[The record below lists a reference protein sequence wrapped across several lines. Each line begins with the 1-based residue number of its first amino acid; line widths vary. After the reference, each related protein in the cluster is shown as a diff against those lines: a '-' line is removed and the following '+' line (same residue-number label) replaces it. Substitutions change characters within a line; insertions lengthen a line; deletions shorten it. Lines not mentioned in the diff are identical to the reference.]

1 MQNPIE
7 IKAKTLE
14 EALIQASIALNCPII
29 NLQYEVIQTPSKGFL
44 NIGKKEAIILVGVKE
59 SVKEVK
65 EESVKETNTKENHQN
80 NIEEKKQKLETETP
94 QEEIITPKPPKKNLK
109 EESHN
114 GDKLHEIKQEL
125 KDLFSHLPYKIN
137 KIITPKPPKKNLKE
151 ESHNGDKLHE
161 IKQELKD
168 LFSHLPYKINK
179 VEVSFYEPGVL
190 LINIDGEDSALLI
203 GEKGYR
209 YKALSYLLFNWIH
222 PTYGYSIRLE
232 ISTFL
237 QNQEKV
243 MEAQLQSVIMT
254 VHEVGKGQMKAPD
267 GVLTYIALKKLR
279 KAFPNKYVSIKTNLN
294 DEKYIVIN
302 DFNNE

>member
-1 MQNPIE
+1 MQNFIE

-44 NIGKKEAIILVGVKE
+44 SIGKKEAIILAGVEE
-59 SVKEVK
+59 SVKEVQ
-65 EESVKETNTKENHQN
+65 EESVKETNTKEIHQSA
-80 NIEEKKQKLETETP
+80 EEKKQKLETETP
-94 QEEIITPKPPKKNLK
+94 QEEIITPKLSKKNPK
-109 EESHN
+109 EESH
-114 GDKLHEIKQEL
+114 
-125 KDLFSHLPYKIN
+125 S
-137 KIITPKPPKKNLKE
+137 
-151 ESHNGDKLHE
+151 GDKLHE

-179 VEVSFYEPGVL
+179 VEVSLYEPGVL
-190 LINIDGEDSALLI
+190 LIDIDGEDSALLI

-243 MEAQLQSVIMT
+243 MEAQLQSTIMT

>member
-1 MQNPIE
+1 MQNFIE

-44 NIGKKEAIILVGVKE
+44 NIGKKEAIILAGVKE

-65 EESVKETNTKENHQN
+65 EESVKETHTKEIHQSAGD
-80 NIEEKKQKLETETP
+80 KKQKLETKTP
-94 QEEIITPKPPKKNLK
+94 QEETITPKP
-109 EESHN
+109 S
-114 GDKLHEIKQEL
+114 
-125 KDLFSHLPYKIN
+125 
-137 KIITPKPPKKNLKE
+137 KKNLKE

-179 VEVSFYEPGVL
+179 VEVSLYEPGVL
-190 LINIDGEDSALLI
+190 LIDIDGEDSALLI

-222 PTYGYSIRLE
+222 PAYGYNIHLE

-243 MEAQLQSVIMT
+243 MEVQLQSTIMT

>member
-44 NIGKKEAIILVGVKE
+44 SIGKKEAIILAGVKE

-65 EESVKETNTKENHQN
+65 EESVKETNTKEIHQSA
-80 NIEEKKQKLETETP
+80 EEKKQKLEIETP
-94 QEEIITPKPPKKNLK
+94 QEEKITPKPPKKN
-109 EESHN
+109 
-114 GDKLHEIKQEL
+114 
-125 KDLFSHLPYKIN
+125 P
-137 KIITPKPPKKNLKE
+137 KE

-179 VEVSFYEPGVL
+179 VEVSLYELGVL
-190 LINIDGEDSALLI
+190 LIDIDGEDSALLI

-222 PTYGYSIRLE
+222 PAYGYSIRLE

>member
-44 NIGKKEAIILVGVKE
+44 NIGKKEAIILAGVKE

-65 EESVKETNTKENHQN
+65 EVQEESVKETSTKEIHQSA
-80 NIEEKKQKLETETP
+80 EEKKQNSEIETP
-94 QEEIITPKPPKKNLK
+94 QEEITTPKPPKKNLK

-114 GDKLHEIKQEL
+114 GDKLHEIE
-125 KDLFSHLPYKIN
+125 
-137 KIITPKPPKKNLKE
+137 
-151 ESHNGDKLHE
+151 
-161 IKQELKD
+161 QELKD

-179 VEVSFYEPGVL
+179 VEVSLYEPGVL
-190 LINIDGEDSALLI
+190 LIDIDGEDSALLI

-222 PTYGYSIRLE
+222 PAYDYNTRLE

-243 MEAQLQSVIMT
+243 MDTQLQNTIMT

>member
-14 EALIQASIALNCPII
+14 EALIQASISLNCPII
-29 NLQYEVIQTPSKGFL
+29 NLQYEVIQMPSKGFL
-44 NIGKKEAIILVGVKE
+44 NIGKKEAIILVGI
-59 SVKEVK
+59 
-65 EESVKETNTKENHQN
+65 KETKENSLKETSAKENHQN
-80 NIEEKKQKLETETP
+80 SIEEKKQLEIETP
-94 QEEIITPKPPKKNLK
+94 QEEKITPKPPKKTPK
-109 EESHN
+109 EESH
-114 GDKLHEIKQEL
+114 GEDKLQAIKQEL
-125 KDLFSHLPYKIN
+125 KELFSHLPYKI
-137 KIITPKPPKKNLKE
+137 
-151 ESHNGDKLHE
+151 H
-161 IKQELKD
+161 
-168 LFSHLPYKINK
+168 K
-179 VEVSFYEPGVL
+179 VEVSLYEPGVL
-190 LINIDGEDSALLI
+190 LIDIDGEDSALLI

-243 MEAQLQSVIMT
+243 MDTQLQSVIMT

>member
-1 MQNPIE
+1 MQNFIE

-44 NIGKKEAIILVGVKE
+44 SIGKKEAIILAGVKE

-80 NIEEKKQKLETETP
+80 HQNAEEKKQKLETETP
-94 QEEIITPKPPKKNLK
+94 QEEKITPKPPKKN
-109 EESHN
+109 
-114 GDKLHEIKQEL
+114 
-125 KDLFSHLPYKIN
+125 P
-137 KIITPKPPKKNLKE
+137 KE

-179 VEVSFYEPGVL
+179 VEVSLYEPGVL
-190 LINIDGEDSALLI
+190 LIDIDGEDSALLI

-222 PTYGYSIRLE
+222 PAYGYNIRLE

-243 MEAQLQSVIMT
+243 MDTQLQSTIMT

-267 GVLTYIALKKLR
+267 GVLTYIALKRLR
-279 KAFPNKYVSIKTNLN
+279 EAFPNKYVSIKTNLN

>member
-44 NIGKKEAIILVGVKE
+44 NIGKKEAIILAGVKE
-59 SVKEVK
+59 SVKEIKEESVKESVKEIK
-65 EESVKETNTKENHQN
+65 EESVKETNTKETHQSA
-80 NIEEKKQKLETETP
+80 EEKKQNLEIETP
-94 QEEIITPKPPKKNLK
+94 QEEITTPKPPKKNLK
-109 EESHN
+109 
-114 GDKLHEIKQEL
+114 K
-125 KDLFSHLPYKIN
+125 
-137 KIITPKPPKKNLKE
+137 

-179 VEVSFYEPGVL
+179 VEVSLYEPGVL
-190 LINIDGEDSALLI
+190 LIDIDGEDSALLI

-222 PTYGYSIRLE
+222 PAYGYNIRLE

-243 MEAQLQSVIMT
+243 MDTQLQNTIMT

-302 DFNNE
+302 DFNHE

>member
-1 MQNPIE
+1 MQNFIE

-44 NIGKKEAIILVGVKE
+44 NIGKKEAIILASVKE
-59 SVKEVK
+59 SVKAVK
-65 EESVKETNTKENHQN
+65 EESVKETHTKEIHQNHQN

-137 KIITPKPPKKNLKE
+137 K
-151 ESHNGDKLHE
+151 
-161 IKQELKD
+161 
-168 LFSHLPYKINK
+168 
-179 VEVSFYEPGVL
+179 VEVSLYEPGVL
-190 LINIDGEDSALLI
+190 LIDIDGEDSALLI

-222 PTYGYSIRLE
+222 PTYGYNILLE

-243 MEAQLQSVIMT
+243 MEAQLQSTIMT

>member
-1 MQNPIE
+1 MQNFIE

-59 SVKEVK
+59 SVKEIQEESVK
-65 EESVKETNTKENHQN
+65 ESVKEIQEESVKETSTKEIHQSA
-80 NIEEKKQKLETETP
+80 EEKKQKLETETP
-94 QEEIITPKPPKKNLK
+94 QEEITT
-109 EESHN
+109 S
-114 GDKLHEIKQEL
+114 
-125 KDLFSHLPYKIN
+125 
-137 KIITPKPPKKNLKE
+137 KPPKKNLKE

-179 VEVSFYEPGVL
+179 VEVSLYEPGVL
-190 LINIDGEDSALLI
+190 LIDIDGEDSALLI

-222 PTYGYSIRLE
+222 SAYGYNIRLE

-243 MEAQLQSVIMT
+243 MEAQLQSTIMT

>member
-44 NIGKKEAIILVGVKE
+44 SIGKKEAIILAGVKE

-65 EESVKETNTKENHQN
+65 EESVKETNTKEIHQSA
-80 NIEEKKQKLETETP
+80 EEKKQNLETETP
-94 QEEIITPKPPKKNLK
+94 QEEKITPKPPKKNLK
-109 EESHN
+109 EESH
-114 GDKLHEIKQEL
+114 
-125 KDLFSHLPYKIN
+125 S
-137 KIITPKPPKKNLKE
+137 
-151 ESHNGDKLHE
+151 GDKLHE

-179 VEVSFYEPGVL
+179 VEVSLYEPGVL
-190 LINIDGEDSALLI
+190 LIDIDGEDSALLI

-222 PTYGYSIRLE
+222 PAYGYSIRLE

>member
-44 NIGKKEAIILVGVKE
+44 SIGKKEAIILAGVKE

-65 EESVKETNTKENHQN
+65 EESVKETSTKEIHQN
-80 NIEEKKQKLETETP
+80 AEEKKQKLETETP

-137 KIITPKPPKKNLKE
+137 K
-151 ESHNGDKLHE
+151 
-161 IKQELKD
+161 
-168 LFSHLPYKINK
+168 
-179 VEVSFYEPGVL
+179 VEVSLYEPGVL
-190 LINIDGEDSALLI
+190 LIDIDGEDSALLI

-222 PTYGYSIRLE
+222 PAYGYSIRLE

-243 MEAQLQSVIMT
+243 MEAQLQSTIMT

>member
-1 MQNPIE
+1 MQNFIE

-14 EALIQASIALNCPII
+14 EALIQASIALNCLII

-44 NIGKKEAIILVGVKE
+44 SIGKKEAIILAGVKE

-65 EESVKETNTKENHQN
+65 EVQEESVKETNTKEIHQSAK
-80 NIEEKKQKLETETP
+80 EKKQNLEIETP

-137 KIITPKPPKKNLKE
+137 K
-151 ESHNGDKLHE
+151 
-161 IKQELKD
+161 
-168 LFSHLPYKINK
+168 
-179 VEVSFYEPGVL
+179 VEVSLYEPGVL
-190 LINIDGEDSALLI
+190 LIDIDGEDSALLI

-222 PTYGYSIRLE
+222 PAYGYNIRLE

-243 MEAQLQSVIMT
+243 MEAQLQSTIMT

>member
-1 MQNPIE
+1 MQNFIE

-44 NIGKKEAIILVGVKE
+44 NIGKKEAIILAGVKE
-59 SVKEVK
+59 SVKEIQ
-65 EESVKETNTKENHQN
+65 EESVKETNTKETHQSA
-80 NIEEKKQKLETETP
+80 EEKKQKLKIETP
-94 QEEIITPKPPKKNLK
+94 QE
-109 EESHN
+109 
-114 GDKLHEIKQEL
+114 
-125 KDLFSHLPYKIN
+125 
-137 KIITPKPPKKNLKE
+137 KIIAPKPPKKNLKE

-179 VEVSFYEPGVL
+179 VEVSLYEPGVL
-190 LINIDGEDSALLI
+190 LIDIDGEDSALLI

-222 PTYGYSIRLE
+222 PAYGYNIRLE

-243 MEAQLQSVIMT
+243 MDTQLQNTIMT

>member
-1 MQNPIE
+1 MQNFIE

-44 NIGKKEAIILVGVKE
+44 NIGKKEAIILASVKE

-80 NIEEKKQKLETETP
+80 NIEEKKQNLETETP
-94 QEEIITPKPPKKNLK
+94 QEER
-109 EESHN
+109 
-114 GDKLHEIKQEL
+114 
-125 KDLFSHLPYKIN
+125 
-137 KIITPKPPKKNLKE
+137 ITPKPPKKNLKE

-179 VEVSFYEPGVL
+179 VEVSLYEPGVL
-190 LINIDGEDSALLI
+190 LIDIDGEDSALLI

-222 PTYGYSIRLE
+222 PVYGYSIRLE

-243 MEAQLQSVIMT
+243 MDTQLQSTIMT

>member
-44 NIGKKEAIILVGVKE
+44 NIGKKEAIILAGVKE

-65 EESVKETNTKENHQN
+65 EVQEESVKETNTKETHQST
-80 NIEEKKQKLETETP
+80 EEKKQNSEIEIP
-94 QEEIITPKPPKKNLK
+94 QEA
-109 EESHN
+109 
-114 GDKLHEIKQEL
+114 
-125 KDLFSHLPYKIN
+125 
-137 KIITPKPPKKNLKE
+137 IITPKPPKKNLKE

-179 VEVSFYEPGVL
+179 VEVSLYEPGVL
-190 LINIDGEDSALLI
+190 LIDIDGEDSALLI

-222 PTYGYSIRLE
+222 PAYGYNIRLE

-243 MEAQLQSVIMT
+243 MDTQLQNTIMT

-294 DEKYIVIN
+294 NEKYIVIN

>member
-44 NIGKKEAIILVGVKE
+44 NIGKKEAIILAGVKE
-59 SVKEVK
+59 TKEN
-65 EESVKETNTKENHQN
+65 SLKETSAKENHQNHQN
-80 NIEEKKQKLETETP
+80 NIEKKKQKLETETP
-94 QEEIITPKPPKKNLK
+94 QEERITPKPPKKNLK

-125 KDLFSHLPYKIN
+125 K
-137 KIITPKPPKKNLKE
+137 E
-151 ESHNGDKLHE
+151 
-161 IKQELKD
+161 

-179 VEVSFYEPGVL
+179 VEVSLYEPGVL
-190 LINIDGEDSALLI
+190 LIDIDGEDSALLI

-222 PTYGYSIRLE
+222 PAYGYSIRLE

-243 MEAQLQSVIMT
+243 MEVQLQSVIMT
-254 VHEVGKGQMKAPD
+254 VHEVGKGQMKVPD

>member
-1 MQNPIE
+1 MQNFIE

-44 NIGKKEAIILVGVKE
+44 SIGKKEAIILAGVKE

-65 EESVKETNTKENHQN
+65 ETNTKEIHQN
-80 NIEEKKQKLETETP
+80 AEEKKQKLETETP

-137 KIITPKPPKKNLKE
+137 K
-151 ESHNGDKLHE
+151 
-161 IKQELKD
+161 
-168 LFSHLPYKINK
+168 
-179 VEVSFYEPGVL
+179 VEVSLYEPGVL
-190 LINIDGEDSALLI
+190 LIDIDGEDSALLI

-222 PTYGYSIRLE
+222 PAYGYNIRLE

-243 MEAQLQSVIMT
+243 MDTQLQSTIMT

>member
-1 MQNPIE
+1 MQNFIE

-44 NIGKKEAIILVGVKE
+44 SIGKKEAIILAGVKE
-59 SVKEVK
+59 SVKEVQK
-65 EESVKETNTKENHQN
+65 ESVQKESVKETNTKETHQSA
-80 NIEEKKQKLETETP
+80 EEKKQNLEIETP
-94 QEEIITPKPPKKNLK
+94 QK
-109 EESHN
+109 E
-114 GDKLHEIKQEL
+114 
-125 KDLFSHLPYKIN
+125 
-137 KIITPKPPKKNLKE
+137 IITPKPPKKNLKE

-179 VEVSFYEPGVL
+179 VEVSLYEPGVL
-190 LINIDGEDSALLI
+190 LIDIDGEDSALLI

-222 PTYGYSIRLE
+222 PAYGYNIRLE

-243 MEAQLQSVIMT
+243 MDAQLQSTIMT

>member
-44 NIGKKEAIILVGVKE
+44 SIGKKEAIILAGVKE

-80 NIEEKKQKLETETP
+80 NIEEKKQNLETETP
-94 QEEIITPKPPKKNLK
+94 QEEK
-109 EESHN
+109 
-114 GDKLHEIKQEL
+114 
-125 KDLFSHLPYKIN
+125 
-137 KIITPKPPKKNLKE
+137 ITPKPPKKNLKE

-179 VEVSFYEPGVL
+179 VEVSLYEPGVL

>member
-44 NIGKKEAIILVGVKE
+44 SIGKKEAIILAGVKE

-94 QEEIITPKPPKKNLK
+94 QEEIITPKPPKKNPK
-109 EESHN
+109 EESH
-114 GDKLHEIKQEL
+114 
-125 KDLFSHLPYKIN
+125 S
-137 KIITPKPPKKNLKE
+137 
-151 ESHNGDKLHE
+151 GDKLHE

-190 LINIDGEDSALLI
+190 LIDIDGEDSALLI

>member
-1 MQNPIE
+1 MQNFIE

-44 NIGKKEAIILVGVKE
+44 SIGKKEAIILAGVKE

-65 EESVKETNTKENHQN
+65 EESVKETNTKEIHQSA
-80 NIEEKKQKLETETP
+80 EEKKQKLETETP
-94 QEEIITPKPPKKNLK
+94 QEEIITPKPPKKN
-109 EESHN
+109 
-114 GDKLHEIKQEL
+114 
-125 KDLFSHLPYKIN
+125 P
-137 KIITPKPPKKNLKE
+137 KE

-179 VEVSFYEPGVL
+179 VEVSLYEPGVL
-190 LINIDGEDSALLI
+190 LIDIDGEDSALLI

-222 PTYGYSIRLE
+222 PAYGYSIRLE

-243 MEAQLQSVIMT
+243 MEAQLQSTIMT

>member
-44 NIGKKEAIILVGVKE
+44 SIGKKEAIILASVKE
-59 SVKEVK
+59 SVKEVQ
-65 EESVKETNTKENHQN
+65 EESVKETNTKEIHQSA
-80 NIEEKKQKLETETP
+80 EEKKQNSEIETP

-137 KIITPKPPKKNLKE
+137 K
-151 ESHNGDKLHE
+151 
-161 IKQELKD
+161 
-168 LFSHLPYKINK
+168 
-179 VEVSFYEPGVL
+179 VEVSLYEPGVL
-190 LINIDGEDSALLI
+190 LIDIDGEDSALLI

-222 PTYGYSIRLE
+222 PAYGYNIRLE

-243 MEAQLQSVIMT
+243 MDTQLQSTIMT

>member
-1 MQNPIE
+1 MQNFIE

-44 NIGKKEAIILVGVKE
+44 NIGKKEAIILAGVKE

-65 EESVKETNTKENHQN
+65 EESVKETNTKEIHQSA
-80 NIEEKKQKLETETP
+80 EEKKQKSETKTP

-137 KIITPKPPKKNLKE
+137 K
-151 ESHNGDKLHE
+151 
-161 IKQELKD
+161 
-168 LFSHLPYKINK
+168 
-179 VEVSFYEPGVL
+179 VEVSLYEPGVL
-190 LINIDGEDSALLI
+190 LIDIDGEDSALLI

-209 YKALSYLLFNWIH
+209 YKAISYLLFNWIH
-222 PTYGYSIRLE
+222 PAYGYNIRLE

-243 MEAQLQSVIMT
+243 MEAQLQSTIMT

-302 DFNNE
+302 DFNHE

>member
-1 MQNPIE
+1 MQNFIE

-44 NIGKKEAIILVGVKE
+44 NIGKKEAIILAGVKE
-59 SVKEVK
+59 SVKEIQ
-65 EESVKETNTKENHQN
+65 EESVKETNTKEIHQSA
-80 NIEEKKQKLETETP
+80 EEKKQSAEEKKQNAEEKKQNSEIETP
-94 QEEIITPKPPKKNLK
+94 QEKIT
-109 EESHN
+109 
-114 GDKLHEIKQEL
+114 
-125 KDLFSHLPYKIN
+125 
-137 KIITPKPPKKNLKE
+137 TPKPPKKNLKE

-179 VEVSFYEPGVL
+179 VEVSLYEPGVL
-190 LINIDGEDSALLI
+190 LIDIDGEDSALLI

-222 PTYGYSIRLE
+222 HAYGYNIRLE

-243 MEAQLQSVIMT
+243 MEAQLQSTIMT

>member
-1 MQNPIE
+1 MQNFIE

-44 NIGKKEAIILVGVKE
+44 NIGKKEAIILAGVKESVKEVKEESVKE

-65 EESVKETNTKENHQN
+65 EESVKETNTKEIHQSA
-80 NIEEKKQKLETETP
+80 EEKKQNLEIETP
-94 QEEIITPKPPKKNLK
+94 QEETITPKP
-109 EESHN
+109 S
-114 GDKLHEIKQEL
+114 
-125 KDLFSHLPYKIN
+125 
-137 KIITPKPPKKNLKE
+137 KKNLKE

-179 VEVSFYEPGVL
+179 VEVSLYEPGVL
-190 LINIDGEDSALLI
+190 LIDIDGEDSALLI

-222 PTYGYSIRLE
+222 PTYGYNIRLE

-243 MEAQLQSVIMT
+243 METQLQSTIMT

>member
-44 NIGKKEAIILVGVKE
+44 NIGKKEAIILASVKE
-59 SVKEVK
+59 SVKED
-65 EESVKETNTKENHQN
+65 SVKETNTKETHQSA
-80 NIEEKKQKLETETP
+80 EEKKQNLEIETP

-137 KIITPKPPKKNLKE
+137 K
-151 ESHNGDKLHE
+151 
-161 IKQELKD
+161 
-168 LFSHLPYKINK
+168 
-179 VEVSFYEPGVL
+179 VEVSLYEPGVL
-190 LINIDGEDSALLI
+190 LIDIDGEDSALLI
-203 GEKGYR
+203 GEKAYR

-222 PTYGYSIRLE
+222 PAYGYNIRLE

-243 MEAQLQSVIMT
+243 MDTQLQSTIMT

>member
-1 MQNPIE
+1 MQNFIE

-44 NIGKKEAIILVGVKE
+44 NIGKKEAIILAGVKE

-65 EESVKETNTKENHQN
+65 EVQEESVKETNTKEIHQSA
-80 NIEEKKQKLETETP
+80 EEKKQNLEIETP
-94 QEEIITPKPPKKNLK
+94 QEEIT
-109 EESHN
+109 
-114 GDKLHEIKQEL
+114 
-125 KDLFSHLPYKIN
+125 
-137 KIITPKPPKKNLKE
+137 TPKPPKKNLKE

-179 VEVSFYEPGVL
+179 VEVSLYEPGVL
-190 LINIDGEDSALLI
+190 LIDIDGEDSALLI

-222 PTYGYSIRLE
+222 SAYGYNICLE

-243 MEAQLQSVIMT
+243 MDTQLQNTIMT

-302 DFNNE
+302 NFNNE

>member
-1 MQNPIE
+1 MQNFIE

-44 NIGKKEAIILVGVKE
+44 SIGKKEAIILAGIKE
-59 SVKEVK
+59 SVKETK
-65 EESVKETNTKENHQN
+65 EESVKETNTKEIHQST
-80 NIEEKKQKLETETP
+80 EEKKQKLETETP
-94 QEEIITPKPPKKNLK
+94 QEEKITPKPPKKNPK

-114 GDKLHEIKQEL
+114 E
-125 KDLFSHLPYKIN
+125 
-137 KIITPKPPKKNLKE
+137 
-151 ESHNGDKLHE
+151 DKLHE

-179 VEVSFYEPGVL
+179 VEVSLYEPGVL

-222 PTYGYSIRLE
+222 PAYGYSIRLE

>member
-1 MQNPIE
+1 MQNFIE

-44 NIGKKEAIILVGVKE
+44 NISKKKAIILAGVKE
-59 SVKEVK
+59 SVKEIQ
-65 EESVKETNTKENHQN
+65 EESTKETSTKEIHQSAK
-80 NIEEKKQKLETETP
+80 EKKQNLEIEIP
-94 QEEIITPKPPKKNLK
+94 QE
-109 EESHN
+109 
-114 GDKLHEIKQEL
+114 
-125 KDLFSHLPYKIN
+125 

-179 VEVSFYEPGVL
+179 VEVSLYEPGVL
-190 LINIDGEDSALLI
+190 LIDIDGEDSALLI

-222 PTYGYSIRLE
+222 PAYGYNIRLE

-243 MEAQLQSVIMT
+243 MDTQLQNTIMT

-294 DEKYIVIN
+294 NEKYIVIN

>member
-1 MQNPIE
+1 MQNFIE

-44 NIGKKEAIILVGVKE
+44 SIGKKEAIILAGVKE

-65 EESVKETNTKENHQN
+65 EESVKETNTKEIHQSA
-80 NIEEKKQKLETETP
+80 EEKKQKLETETP
-94 QEEIITPKPPKKNLK
+94 QEEIITPKPPKKN
-109 EESHN
+109 
-114 GDKLHEIKQEL
+114 
-125 KDLFSHLPYKIN
+125 P
-137 KIITPKPPKKNLKE
+137 KE

-179 VEVSFYEPGVL
+179 VEVSLYEPGVL
-190 LINIDGEDSALLI
+190 LIDIDGEDSALLI

-222 PTYGYSIRLE
+222 PAYGYSIRLE

-243 MEAQLQSVIMT
+243 MEAQLQSTIMT
-254 VHEVGKGQMKAPD
+254 VHEVGKGQIKAPD

>member
-1 MQNPIE
+1 MQNFIE

-44 NIGKKEAIILVGVKE
+44 SIGKKEAIILAGVKE
-59 SVKEVK
+59 SVKEIK
-65 EESVKETNTKENHQN
+65 EESVKETNTKEIHQSA
-80 NIEEKKQKLETETP
+80 EEKKQNLETETP
-94 QEEIITPKPPKKNLK
+94 QEERITPKPPKKNLK

-114 GDKLHEIKQEL
+114 E
-125 KDLFSHLPYKIN
+125 
-137 KIITPKPPKKNLKE
+137 
-151 ESHNGDKLHE
+151 DKLHE

-179 VEVSFYEPGVL
+179 VEVSLYEPGVL
-190 LINIDGEDSALLI
+190 LIDIDGEDSALLI

-222 PTYGYSIRLE
+222 PAYGYSIRLE

-243 MEAQLQSVIMT
+243 MEVQLQSTIMT

>member
-44 NIGKKEAIILVGVKE
+44 NIGKKEAIILASVKE

-65 EESVKETNTKENHQN
+65 EESVKETNTKEIHQSA
-80 NIEEKKQKLETETP
+80 EEKKQNLETETP
-94 QEEIITPKPPKKNLK
+94 QEEIITPKPPKKN
-109 EESHN
+109 
-114 GDKLHEIKQEL
+114 
-125 KDLFSHLPYKIN
+125 P
-137 KIITPKPPKKNLKE
+137 KE

-179 VEVSFYEPGVL
+179 VEVSLYEPGVL

-243 MEAQLQSVIMT
+243 MEVQLQSVIMT

>member
-44 NIGKKEAIILVGVKE
+44 NIGKKEAIILASVKE

-65 EESVKETNTKENHQN
+65 EESVKEIDTKEIHQN
-80 NIEEKKQKLETETP
+80 AEEKQSLGIETP
-94 QEEIITPKPPKKNLK
+94 QEERITPKPPKKTLK
-109 EESHN
+109 EESH
-114 GDKLHEIKQEL
+114 G
-125 KDLFSHLPYKIN
+125 
-137 KIITPKPPKKNLKE
+137 
-151 ESHNGDKLHE
+151 GDKLHE

-190 LINIDGEDSALLI
+190 LIDIDGEDSALLI

-222 PTYGYSIRLE
+222 PAYGYSIRLE

-243 MEAQLQSVIMT
+243 MEAQLQSTIMT

>member
-29 NLQYEVIQTPSKGFL
+29 NLQYEVIQMPSKGFL

-59 SVKEVK
+59 VK
-65 EESVKETNTKENHQN
+65 EESLKETNTKDIHQN
-80 NIEEKKQKLETETP
+80 TEKKQNLEIETP
-94 QEEIITPKPPKKNLK
+94 QEEIITPKPSKRNLK
-109 EESHN
+109 EKSHN
-114 GDKLHEIKQEL
+114 GDR
-125 KDLFSHLPYKIN
+125 
-137 KIITPKPPKKNLKE
+137 
-151 ESHNGDKLHE
+151 LHE

-190 LINIDGEDSALLI
+190 LIDIDGEDSALLI

-222 PTYGYSIRLE
+222 PAYGYNIRLE

-243 MEAQLQSVIMT
+243 MEAQLQSTIMT

-294 DEKYIVIN
+294 DEKCIVIN
-302 DFNNE
+302 DFNHDE

>member
-44 NIGKKEAIILVGVKE
+44 SIGKKEAIILAGVKE

-65 EESVKETNTKENHQN
+65 EEGVKETNTKENHQN

-94 QEEIITPKPPKKNLK
+94 QEERITPKPPKKNLK

-114 GDKLHEIKQEL
+114 E
-125 KDLFSHLPYKIN
+125 
-137 KIITPKPPKKNLKE
+137 
-151 ESHNGDKLHE
+151 DKLHE

-190 LINIDGEDSALLI
+190 LIDIDGEDSALLI

-222 PTYGYSIRLE
+222 PAYGYSIRLE

-243 MEAQLQSVIMT
+243 MEAQLQSTIMT

-267 GVLTYIALKKLR
+267 SVLTYIALKKLR

>member
-44 NIGKKEAIILVGVKE
+44 NIGKKEAIILAGVKE

-65 EESVKETNTKENHQN
+65 EESVKENNTKEIHQSA
-80 NIEEKKQKLETETP
+80 EEKKQKLETETP
-94 QEEIITPKPPKKNLK
+94 QEERITPKPPKKN
-109 EESHN
+109 
-114 GDKLHEIKQEL
+114 
-125 KDLFSHLPYKIN
+125 P
-137 KIITPKPPKKNLKE
+137 KE

-179 VEVSFYEPGVL
+179 VEVSLYEPGVL

>member
-29 NLQYEVIQTPSKGFL
+29 NLQYEVIQTPSKGL
-44 NIGKKEAIILVGVKE
+44 LSIGKKEAIILAGVKE

-65 EESVKETNTKENHQN
+65 EESVKETNTKEIHQN
-80 NIEEKKQKLETETP
+80 AEEKKQKLETETP
-94 QEEIITPKPPKKNLK
+94 QEEIITPKPPKKN
-109 EESHN
+109 
-114 GDKLHEIKQEL
+114 
-125 KDLFSHLPYKIN
+125 P
-137 KIITPKPPKKNLKE
+137 KE

-179 VEVSFYEPGVL
+179 VEVSLYEPGVL
-190 LINIDGEDSALLI
+190 LIDIDGEDSALLI

-243 MEAQLQSVIMT
+243 MDTQLQSTIMT

>member
-44 NIGKKEAIILVGVKE
+44 NIGKKEAIILASVKE

-65 EESVKETNTKENHQN
+65 EESVKETNTKEIHQN

-137 KIITPKPPKKNLKE
+137 K
-151 ESHNGDKLHE
+151 
-161 IKQELKD
+161 
-168 LFSHLPYKINK
+168 
-179 VEVSFYEPGVL
+179 VEVSLYEPGVL
-190 LINIDGEDSALLI
+190 LIDIDGEDSALLI

-222 PTYGYSIRLE
+222 PAYGYSIRLE

-243 MEAQLQSVIMT
+243 MEAQLQSTIMT

>member
-1 MQNPIE
+1 MQNFIE

-44 NIGKKEAIILVGVKE
+44 NIGKKEAIILASVKE

-80 NIEEKKQKLETETP
+80 NIEEKKQNLETETP

-125 KDLFSHLPYKIN
+125 K
-137 KIITPKPPKKNLKE
+137 E
-151 ESHNGDKLHE
+151 
-161 IKQELKD
+161 

-179 VEVSFYEPGVL
+179 VEVSLYEPGVL
-190 LINIDGEDSALLI
+190 LIDIDGEDSALLI

-222 PTYGYSIRLE
+222 PAYGYSIRLE

>member
-1 MQNPIE
+1 MQNFIE

-14 EALIQASIALNCPII
+14 EAIIQASIALNCPII

-59 SVKEVK
+59 SVKEIQ
-65 EESVKETNTKENHQN
+65 EESVKETNTKEIHQSAK
-80 NIEEKKQKLETETP
+80 EKKQNLEIETP

-137 KIITPKPPKKNLKE
+137 K
-151 ESHNGDKLHE
+151 
-161 IKQELKD
+161 
-168 LFSHLPYKINK
+168 
-179 VEVSFYEPGVL
+179 VEVSLYEPGVL
-190 LINIDGEDSALLI
+190 LIDIDGEDSALLI

-222 PTYGYSIRLE
+222 PAYGYNIRLE

-243 MEAQLQSVIMT
+243 MEAQLQSTIMT
-254 VHEVGKGQMKAPD
+254 VHEVGKGQIKAPD
-267 GVLTYIALKKLR
+267 DVLTYIALKKLR

-302 DFNNE
+302 DFNNEWHHRRYRYPFRQGSD